1 MKWRN
6 FKQYIFGKNGLS
18 KIGLTNIIGGGTT
31 SIFWFYLASLI
42 EPEQYGQIHYF
53 IGIAGMSQLL
63 SLVTSNNIL
72 TVYAAKNIKIHP
84 TLFLISIL
92 AGLVALVTTFLLFNK
107 IEVSFLIL
115 GYIIFELSNGLLL
128 GRKLFSIYAKFFLI
142 QKFLTLVLGISL
154 YHIFGVEG
162 VLFAL
167 VLSYIPYIL
176 IIFREFKENKIDF
189 SLLKSRKGF
198 LINNYGINISVATGG
213 QIDKLIIVPLLGFG
227 LLGNYSL
234 AMQVIVVLMILPNI
248 IFKFLLAQ
256 DSSGENTE
264 KLKIYTILLSIGL
277 SITGVFVLPQIIT
290 IIFPKFVDVVSAIQ
304 IMSIVIIPATIGLLF
319 ESKFLALEKSRYVI
333 ISKILGLGVI
343 ITGFIILGTAF
354 GIVGLS
360 ISLVLSSFCSASYL
374 FIVDKKILK

>member
-1 MKWRN
+1 M
-6 FKQYIFGKNGLS
+6 
-18 KIGLTNIIGGGTT
+18 
-31 SIFWFYLASLI
+31 
-42 EPEQYGQIHYF
+42 
-53 IGIAGMSQLL
+53 
-63 SLVTSNNIL
+63 
-72 TVYAAKNIKIHP
+72 
-84 TLFLISIL
+84 
-92 AGLVALVTTFLLFNK
+92 
-107 IEVSFLIL
+107 
-115 GYIIFELSNGLLL
+115 
-128 GRKLFSIYAKFFLI
+128 
-142 QKFLTLVLGISL
+142 TLVLGISL